1 MTYVA
6 ARVATWP
13 ALVGARTAWCV
24 RRLVEAVRR
33 AGVTPAGV
41 DLTLAVVSLVAMLI
55 ERVGATAVIGAKM
68 PLAVSLSVVIA
79 AGLALRR
86 RAPVCGYVLGSLALA
101 AESLLVASS
110 PISPYPNLIGIYSLG
125 LYAARGRAWWGPP
138 VAVAGV
144 IAYFGPDTSSLVAP
158 AGALFSWLLSWALG
172 YSTARRREE
181 QQRSRLLLGA
191 EAVVEERMRIARELH
206 DLVGH
211 TVTLMLV
218 QAGAARR
225 ILDHDP
231 GQSRELLSTMES
243 TGREALGELD
253 RMLGMLRQAAPG
265 DEPGLASLREL
276 VQRMGRAGIQ
286 VTVDSDVAEARLS
299 RSMSMCAYRIIQEA
313 LINALKHG
321 HADAARVTLRHTP
334 TTLGLEI
341 SDNGRGVPQG
351 YDRGRGLLGIGE
363 RVALFG
369 GSVIH
374 GGAEGRGFQ
383 LRAALPLG

>member
-1 MTYVA
+1 MTHVAIWPALLAARA
-6 ARVATWP
+6 ARV
-13 ALVGARTAWCV
+13 V
-24 RRLVEAVRR
+24 RRLVGAGRR
-33 AGVTPAGV
+33 AGVTPVGL
-41 DLTLAVVSLVAMLI
+41 DLALAAASLVAMLV
-55 ERVGATAVIGAKM
+55 ERLGATAVTGAKL

-86 RAPVCGYVLGSLALA
+86 RAPVAGYMAGSLALA
-101 AESLLVASS
+101 AESLLVVPS

-138 VAVAGV
+138 VAIAGV
-144 IAYFGPDTSSLVAP
+144 LAYFGPHPSSL
-158 AGALFSWLLSWALG
+158 GALFSWLVSWALG

-181 QQRSRLLLGA
+181 QQRSRLLLRA
-191 EAVVEERMRIARELH
+191 EAVAEERTRIARELH

-225 ILDHDP
+225 VLDSDP

-253 RMLGMLRQAAPG
+253 RMLGMLRQAEPGDDPG
-265 DEPGLASLREL
+265 DEPGLASLRGL
-276 VQRMGRAGIQ
+276 VERMGRAGIE

-299 RSMSMCAYRIIQEA
+299 RSMSVCAYRIIQEA

-321 HADAARVTLRHTP
+321 HAGAARVTLRQTD
-334 TTLGLEI
+334 TALGLEV
-341 SDNGRGVPQG
+341 SDDGRGVPHG
-351 YDRGRGLLGIGE
+351 YDPGRGLLGIGE
-363 RVALFG
+363 RAALFG
-369 GSVIH
+369 GTVTH
-374 GGAEGRGFQ
+374 GGGDGGGFR